1 MNKNMKIFNEC
12 AAKILDSLY
21 DSFPVG
27 KEYKILD
34 FPDLNNANDSDVFF
48 STVQFLKNE
57 NYINYQNQ
65 YYGGFSGVTLTSK
78 GLSILNA
85 APAVLEKKESLSQLI
100 KNALRNGSE
109 AIISDT
115 MKKVFAFGAHLAI
128 NNIDIP

>member
-1 MNKNMKIFNEC
+1 MNLFNEC
-12 AAKILDSLY
+12 AAKILDSSY

-27 KEYKILD
+27 KEYRIHD

-57 NYINYQNQ
+57 HYIKYQNK

-85 APAVLEKKESLSQLI
+85 TPAILNKKEPLSQLI
-100 KNALRNGSE
+100 KNALINGSE